1 MVGLHFSDFFFTD
14 SLLSI
19 CKEKPKMQF
28 YIEKMIL
35 FRKPTPRTA
44 DSGCLVVV
52 SRETKM
58 VILDGRSVF
67 FDFWQHDN
75 FMLSKKSVYLAS
87 TKWQKQETSPTK
99 ASNLGTIF
107 MKK

>member
-1 MVGLHFSDFFFTD
+1 MEHWHERLLGHVAAWYRGIRKHEKTDTKMKILFFLFTD
-14 SLLSI
+14 CFLII

-28 YIEKMIL
+28 YLNKMIL

-67 FDFWQHDN
+67 F
-75 FMLSKKSVYLAS
+75 
-87 TKWQKQETSPTK
+87 
-99 ASNLGTIF
+99 
-107 MKK
+107 